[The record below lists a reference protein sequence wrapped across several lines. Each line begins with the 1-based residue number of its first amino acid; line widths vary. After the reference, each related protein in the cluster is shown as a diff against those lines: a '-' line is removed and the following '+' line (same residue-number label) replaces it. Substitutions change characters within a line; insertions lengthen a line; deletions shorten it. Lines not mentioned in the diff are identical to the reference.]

1 MIKVGITGQAGFI
14 GTHLYNL
21 IGTKTNF
28 ERIDFQDNFF
38 EDESKLQKFVKKCD
52 VIVHLAAMNRH
63 EDENVIYKTN
73 ISLVEK
79 LILALEKEKVT
90 PHIIFSSS
98 SQERIDNLYGKSK
111 LEGRKLFEKWARKNS
126 ALFTGLVIPNVFGP
140 YGKPF
145 YNSFIATFCHLLN
158 NNKNPEIQIDN
169 EINLIYVGSLCE
181 FILKKI
187 QDKTEKIEVVQV
199 PHDFTDK
206 VSQILIKLKS
216 FKELYLE
223 KGIIPVLKDRNEI
236 NLFNT
241 FCSFIDFS
249 NYFPVNLTKHSD
261 ERGSFVEVIK
271 LGIGG
276 QVSFST
282 TKQGITRGNHYHTRK
297 IERFAVIKGKAL
309 IQLRKIGSSKVLN
322 FYLDGEKPSYVDM
335 PVWYTHNITNIGEE
349 ELYTLFWINE
359 WYNPEDTD
367 TFFEKV

>member
-28 ERIDFQDNFF
+28 ERVDFQDDFF
-38 EDESKLQKFVKKCD
+38 ENEIKLQEFVKECD

-73 ISLVEK
+73 IRLVEK
-79 LILALEKEKVT
+79 LISAMEKENVI

-98 SQERIDNLYGKSK
+98 SQEQINNLYGKSK
-111 LEGRKLFEKWARKNS
+111 LEGRKLFEKWATKNN
-126 ALFTGLVIPNVFGP
+126 ATFTGLVIPNVFGP

-145 YNSFIATFCHLLN
+145 YNSFVATFCHLLN
-158 NNKNPEIQIDN
+158 TNKSPEVQIDN
-169 EINLIYVGSLCE
+169 DINLIYVGSLCE
-181 FILKKI
+181 FIINKIQKKEKKI
-187 QDKTEKIEVVQV
+187 ETIQV

-206 VSQILIKLKS
+206 VSQVLIKLKT

-223 KGIIPVLKDRNEI
+223 KGIIPKLKNRNEI

-241 FCSFIDFS
+241 FSSFIDFE
-249 NYFPVNLTKHSD
+249 NYFPVHLTKHSD
-261 ERGSFVEVIK
+261 DRGSFVEVIK

-309 IQLRKIGSSKVLN
+309 IQLRKIGSNKVLN

-335 PVWYTHNITNIGEE
+335 PVWYTHNITNIGKE